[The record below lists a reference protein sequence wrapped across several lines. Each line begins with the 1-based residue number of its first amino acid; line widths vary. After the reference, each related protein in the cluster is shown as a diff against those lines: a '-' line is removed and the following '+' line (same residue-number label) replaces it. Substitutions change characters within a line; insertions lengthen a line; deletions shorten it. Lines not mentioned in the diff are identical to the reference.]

1 MAKKTEYALYYWP
14 GIQGRGELVRLAL
27 EEARAS
33 YVDVARLPESEGG
46 GPKAVVRVLSGT
58 VGGKGT
64 APFAPPVLVHG
75 KVVVWQTANVLS
87 YVGARH
93 GLVPEKE
100 ASQAVV
106 RALAM
111 TVMDYL
117 SEVHDTHHPISTGA
131 YYEDQKPEAL
141 ARSAAFRKARLP
153 KFFGYFE
160 SVLENASA
168 GKKWLFGAKLTYAD
182 LALFQAVEGTA
193 YAFPKAFAKVVRKTP
208 LLLAHRERV
217 RARPNLAAY
226 LSSERRVPFNES
238 GIFRKYPELD
248 G

>member
-1 MAKKTEYALYYWP
+1 MAKKKPEYALYYWP

-27 EEARAS
+27 EEAKAS

-46 GPKAVVRVLSGT
+46 GPKAVLRALSGEL
-58 VGGKGT
+58 GGT
-64 APFAPPVLVHG
+64 RPFAPPVLVHG

-117 SEVHDTHHPISTGA
+117 SEVHDTHHPVSTAA
-131 YYEDQKPEAL
+131 YYEDQKTEAL

-160 SVLENASA
+160 SVLESATA

-226 LSSERRVPFNES
+226 LASERRVAFNES